1 MVTGRYGSGM
11 DAGGQAIRWGQIRIE
26 TTTTKTTN
34 NFNSGDDERND
45 RLCQFSSG
53 RQEEEV
59 EENQLRGVGGR
70 EARNVF

>member
-1 MVTGRYGSGM
+1 MVEEQQGMVTGRYGSGM

-26 TTTTKTTN
+26 TTTKTTN

-53 RQEEEV
+53 R
-59 EENQLRGVGGR
+59 
-70 EARNVF
+70 